1 MCFLTLL
8 FFGVN
13 LERNQNGKEMYR
25 GTRRTRRMRRSS
37 IGWICTDRTVRCRCQ
52 SFAKSLGRSIR
63 QWKSW
68 RIPCMSHSSSLVIT
82 RPNVTVMAVM
92 GALSFPIAQVDSND
106 LDIYLGIYDNLR
118 RYFLDIC
125 FVSLFSFS
133 LTIWTAAYDFDES
146 SDARVWSA

>member
-1 MCFLTLL
+1 MLSDDAFVFLGWILKGIRMVKRCTEVRQVRQVHVVRVVVPSVGCARTARCAGARASPSHW
-8 FFGVN
+8 GV
-13 LERNQNGKEMYR
+13 LSGNGKA
-25 GTRRTRRMRRSS
+25 GGNHAWATR
-37 IGWICTDRTVRCRCQ
+37 
-52 SFAKSLGRSIR
+52 
-63 QWKSW
+63 
-68 RIPCMSHSSSLVIT
+68 H
-82 RPNVTVMAVM
+82 RPNVTVMTVM

-146 SDARVWSA
+146 SDARVWSLA